1 MRYTAFIFFGVL
13 LLSCDNGSFDKDK
26 RQIAAK
32 DAIRE
37 QLPRASHH
45 FEITDFRE
53 DTLPAPGG
61 PVFKQ
66 VIRYSLDFRYQDSAG
81 RVQERTG
88 YVFFTPDGKSLIQ
101 SQVSHQDQ

>member
-1 MRYTAFIFFGVL
+1 MRYAAFIFFGVL
-13 LLSCDNGSFDKDK
+13 LSGCDNGSFDKDK

-32 DAIRE
+32 DVIRE
-37 QLPRASHH
+37 QLPGASHH
-45 FEITDFRE
+45 FEITQFRE

-66 VIRYSLDFRYQDSAG
+66 VIRYALDFRYQDSTG

-88 YVFFTPDGKSLIQ
+88 YVFFTPDGKSIIQ
-101 SQVSHQDQ
+101 LQVSNQGQ

>member
-1 MRYTAFIFFGVL
+1 MRYAAFIFFWVL
-13 LLSCDNGSFDKDK
+13 LSGCDNGSFDKDK

-45 FEITDFRE
+45 FEITQFRE

-66 VIRYSLDFRYQDSAG
+66 VIRYALEFRYQDSTG

-88 YVFFTPDGKSLIQ
+88 YVFFTPDGKSVIQ
-101 SQVSHQDQ
+101 LQVSNQGQ

>member
-1 MRYTAFIFFGVL
+1 MHYTVFIFFLVL
-13 LLSCDNGSFDKDK
+13 QCSCDNGSFDKDK

-45 FEITDFRE
+45 FEIPQFRE

-66 VIRYSLDFRYQDSAG
+66 VIRYTLLFRYQDSVE

-88 YVFFTPDGKSLIQ
+88 YVFFTPDGKSIIQ
-101 SQVSHQDQ
+101 LQLSNQDQ